1 METEA
6 CFAYLKG
13 AQSYPWL
20 PRYLN
25 QMLCALNLIF
35 DAGANGPKPPAV
47 LLNTFGPLFMTAVA
61 VATFESFRNVHR
73 ANKGISGV
81 LARAASWFTLLGQRI
96 TAGFALPLQRVFI
109 SWSGRRSGRDAGD
122 LEELRSRVPE
132 AKYIW
137 AAYVSLT
144 LGMAI
149 PTLFIQTEKFSY
161 PALSIWQPFPL
172 YVLALNIVLP
182 PLFSWTRNRY
192 IPTVLLTALLVGA
205 SVRSNHELVKG
216 IASGEVNLREVFLL
230 DLPADTLTIS
240 HGAHILFAIDMA
252 SVFVLCT
259 FSVLF
264 GYGAGL
270 GGFIASILP
279 FSVATV
285 LLGPGGSFALF
296 WGIKELGRQ
305 RALAKATPT
314 LGKLKTN

>member
-1 METEA
+1 M
-6 CFAYLKG
+6 
-13 AQSYPWL
+13 QSYPWL
-20 PRYLN
+20 GRFLN
-25 QMLCALNLIF
+25 QMLCTINLIF

-61 VATFESFRNVHR
+61 IATFESFRNVHR
-73 ANKGISGV
+73 ANKGISG
-81 LARAASWFTLLGQRI
+81 LISRAASFFVLLGQRY
-96 TAGFALPLQRVFI
+96 TAGFALPLQRAFI
-109 SWSGRRSGRDAGD
+109 SWSGRRLTGDSGDV
-122 LEELRSRVPE
+122 EELKARVPE

-137 AAYVSLT
+137 STYIALT

-149 PTLFIQTEKFSY
+149 PTLYMQIEKFSY
-161 PALSIWQPFPL
+161 EALSIWQPFPL
-172 YVLALNIVLP
+172 YVLALNIILP

-205 SVRSNHELVKG
+205 SVRSNHELIKG
-216 IASGEVNLREVFLL
+216 IAAGQINLREVFLL
-230 DLPADTLTIS
+230 DMPKDTLTVS

-252 SVFVLCT
+252 AVFVLNT
-259 FSVLF
+259 LIVLF
-264 GYGAGL
+264 GYGAGI
-270 GGFIASILP
+270 GGFIASAVP
-279 FSVATV
+279 FAAATA